1 MMENDNQNE
10 KPESGEKKDI
20 ELSPK
25 IEDFH
30 KKLSKDPNS
39 LIFLPLAEEY
49 RKIGMIEEAIFYL
62 EEGLKKNPGYTLAK
76 TTLARC
82 YFDAKNILKAK
93 DLVTDVLQET
103 PDNAIAMKV
112 KGQILLREGKFDEA
126 RIQLQEVLK
135 YRPNDQEIL
144 QLLEQIKS
152 L

>member
-1 MMENDNQNE
+1 MEENKPNE
-10 KPESGEKKDI
+10 KPEFGEKKDI
-20 ELSPK
+20 ELSSK

-30 KKLSKDPNS
+30 KKLSKDPDS

-49 RKIGMIEEAIFYL
+49 RKIGMLEEAIFYL
-62 EEGLKKNPGYTLAK
+62 VEGLKKNPSYTLAK

-82 YFDAKNILKAK
+82 YFDAKDILKAK
-93 DLVTDVLQET
+93 DLVADVLRET
-103 PDNAIAMKV
+103 PDNAIAMKL

-135 YRPNDQEIL
+135 FRPNDQEVL
-144 QLLEQIKS
+144 QFLEQIKS

>member
-1 MMENDNQNE
+1 MEENKPNE

-25 IEDFH
+25 IEEYH
-30 KKLSKDPNS
+30 KKLGKDPNS

-62 EEGLKKNPGYTLAK
+62 EEGLKKNPSYTLAK

-93 DLVTDVLQET
+93 DLVTDVLREI
-103 PDNAIAMKV
+103 PDNAIAMKL
-112 KGQILLREGKFDEA
+112 KGLILLREGKFDEA

-135 YRPNDQEIL
+135 FRPNDQEVL
-144 QLLEQIKS
+144 QFLEQIKA

>member
-1 MMENDNQNE
+1 MEKNNLDE

-49 RKIGMIEEAIFYL
+49 RKIGMMEEAIFYL
-62 EEGLKKNPGYTLAK
+62 EEGLKKNPSYTLAK

-93 DLVTDVLQET
+93 DLVTDVLREI
-103 PDNAIAMKV
+103 PDNAIAMKL
-112 KGQILLREGKFDEA
+112 KGLILLREGKFDEA

-135 YRPNDQEIL
+135 FRPNDQEVL
-144 QLLEQIKS
+144 QFLEQIKA